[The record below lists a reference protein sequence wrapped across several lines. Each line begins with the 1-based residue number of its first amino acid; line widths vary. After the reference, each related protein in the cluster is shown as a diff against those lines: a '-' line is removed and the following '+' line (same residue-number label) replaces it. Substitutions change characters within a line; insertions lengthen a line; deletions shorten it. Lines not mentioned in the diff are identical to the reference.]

1 MTRHWFTSY
10 LTENYSR
17 NKKIGLDIGC
27 GKQPYKELYNC
38 QYVGIDLPSKVE
50 STAKPILFGS
60 GESLPFKDDTFDFI
74 TSYSVIPYVENIDKF
89 LDEMFRVIKYNG
101 IAIIIIMNLRALSR
115 DPSGYYP
122 NKFSSKQ
129 LKNKL
134 KKHGFD
140 SIKSKNFKA
149 LFWSTYFNS
158 TSVYS
163 FAIVKCNKN
172 TNSLYMSEKNPNKNS
187 NFTTRQLLRSHVM
200 NHTKFYSFTRTL
212 FRKYCIATQNL
223 HTLPDF
229 LIIGA
234 AKCGT
239 SSLYDYLMQHPC
251 VGKSLTKQIHFFD
264 RYFDRGAPWY
274 KVCFPYKWKKFQIEK
289 IKNKKFATGEAT
301 AHYMTHPLAA
311 KRAHQLVPD
320 AKIIVMLRNPVDRA
334 YSHYQMEHQRNI
346 DPLSFEDAIENEPNR
361 IKGEIQEMFHNK
373 NNSGKNY
380 PHKAYIKSGEYLE
393 QIKRWR
399 EFYPKEKFLFIKSEE
414 FNKNPSRVYND
425 VLEFLEL
432 TPFKLQK
439 YEKIQKRQYDKMN
452 PDTRQKLIEYFLPHN
467 KNLYDYLEM
476 DFDWDK

>member
-1 MTRHWFTSY
+1 M
-10 LTENYSR
+10 
-17 NKKIGLDIGC
+17 
-27 GKQPYKELYNC
+27 
-38 QYVGIDLPSKVE
+38 
-50 STAKPILFGS
+50 
-60 GESLPFKDDTFDFI
+60 
-74 TSYSVIPYVENIDKF
+74 
-89 LDEMFRVIKYNG
+89 
-101 IAIIIIMNLRALSR
+101 
-115 DPSGYYP
+115 
-122 NKFSSKQ
+122 
-129 LKNKL
+129 
-134 KKHGFD
+134 
-140 SIKSKNFKA
+140 
-149 LFWSTYFNS
+149 
-158 TSVYS
+158 
-163 FAIVKCNKN
+163 
-172 TNSLYMSEKNPNKNS
+172 
-187 NFTTRQLLRSHVM
+187 
-200 NHTKFYSFTRTL
+200 
-212 FRKYCIATQNL
+212 
-223 HTLPDF
+223 
-229 LIIGA
+229 
-234 AKCGT
+234 
-239 SSLYDYLMQHPC
+239 
-251 VGKSLTKQIHFFD
+251 
-264 RYFDRGAPWY
+264 
-274 KVCFPYKWKKFQIEK
+274 EK
-289 IKNKKFATGEAT
+289 IPNRKNKNKKFATGEAT

-467 KNLYDYLEM
+467 KNLCDYLEM